1 MTPPHALII
10 DDQTSNIEVL
20 ALLLEQEGVSS
31 SSITRKHDVIP
42 ALDDLLPLAVIFLDL
57 EMPNGDYYSLLH
69 ELKADQRLAGVPI
82 VAYTVHVS
90 EIDEAR
96 LAGFDHFL
104 GKPLQMQEFPE
115 QLRRIL
121 GGEPVWVY

>member
-1 MTPPHALII
+1 MASPHALII
-10 DDQTSNIEVL
+10 DDQLPNIDVL
-20 ALLLEQEGVSS
+20 ALLLQQEGFEHTPV
-31 SSITRKHDVIP
+31 TRKRDVIP
-42 ALDDLLPLAVIFLDL
+42 ALDNLPPLDVIFLDL

-69 ELKADQRLAGVPI
+69 ELKADDRLSGVPI

-104 GKPLQMQEFPE
+104 GKPLQSQEFPE

-121 GGEPVWVY
+121 QGEPVWVY